1 MDLKK
6 IFTPAAVAANWT
18 AAHEGVPPYFGEAL
32 FPAKKK
38 AGLDLK
44 WIKGSKG
51 LPVSLAP
58 STFDAKAKYRDR
70 IGVKAMETEM
80 PFFREG
86 YKIKEKDRQELLRA
100 LDSNDPYAR
109 TVLEQIFDDTQGL
122 IDGARV
128 VPERMIWQLLA
139 PTGGNPKIAIT
150 ANGVAYEYN
159 YDPNNTF
166 KTNNFITVSTN
177 KWNVPASADPI
188 SDIRDAQNKIED
200 ATGVKPTVMVLSR
213 KTMNYILAAD
223 KVKSAVL
230 AQNVTANVVMT
241 DEAVKAVFLALLG
254 ITVVVYSK
262 KFQAEDGTATAFY
275 PDDMVTLLPEGTI
288 GSTWYGTTP
297 EEADLMGTSSA
308 EVAIVNTGVAITRVI
323 TPHPVQI
330 DTYASEI
337 VLPSFERMDEVAVLK
352 VV

>member
-1 MDLKK
+1 MDFKK

-18 AAHEGVPPYFGEAL
+18 EVYSNRLPYLGEGL

-58 STFDAKAKYRDR
+58 STFDAKAKFRDR

-86 YKIKEKDRQELLRA
+86 YKVKEKDRQEILRA

-109 TVLEQIFDDTQGL
+109 TVMEGIFSDTQNL
-122 IDGARV
+122 IEGARV
-128 VPERMIWQLLA
+128 VPERMVWQLLA
-139 PTGGNPKIAIT
+139 PVDGNPKINIT

-166 KTNNFITVSTN
+166 KTNNYISLSTK
-177 KWNVPASADPI
+177 KWNDPETAEPI
-188 SDIRDAQNKIED
+188 NDIRDAQNKIED
-200 ATGVKPTVMVLSR
+200 ATGVRPSIMVVSR
-213 KTMNYILAAD
+213 KTMNYLIAA
-223 KVKSAVL
+223 KSVAAAVL
-230 AQNVTANVVMT
+230 SQNSTANIIMT
-241 DEAVKAVFLALLG
+241 DETVKAVFMTLLG
-254 ITVVVYSK
+254 VTIVVYTK
-262 KFQAEDGTATAFY
+262 KYKMEDGTASSFY
-275 PDDMVTLLPEGTI
+275 PDDMVTLLPNGPV
-288 GSTWYGTTP
+288 GNTWYGTTP
-297 EEADLMGTSSA
+297 EEADLQGASSA
-308 EVAIVNTGVAITRVI
+308 EVSIVNTGVAITRII

-330 DTYASEI
+330 DMYASEI
-337 VLPSFERMDEVAVLK
+337 VLPSFERMDEIAVIK

>member
-1 MDLKK
+1 MDFKK

-18 AAHEGVPPYFGEAL
+18 EVYSNRLPYLGEGL

-58 STFDAKAKYRDR
+58 STFDAKAKFRDR

-86 YKIKEKDRQELLRA
+86 YKVKEKDRQEILRA

-109 TVLEQIFDDTQGL
+109 TVMEGIFSDTQNL
-122 IDGARV
+122 IEGARV
-128 VPERMIWQLLA
+128 VPERMVWQLLA
-139 PTGGNPKIAIT
+139 PVDGNPKINIT

-166 KTNNFITVSTN
+166 KTNNYISLSTK
-177 KWNVPASADPI
+177 KWNDPETAAPI
-188 SDIRDAQNKIED
+188 NDIRDAQNKIED
-200 ATGVKPTVMVLSR
+200 ATGIRPNIMVVSR
-213 KTMNYILAAD
+213 KTMNYLLAA
-223 KVKSAVL
+223 KSVAAAVL
-230 AQNVTANVVMT
+230 AQNSTANIIMT
-241 DEAVKAVFLALLG
+241 DETVKSIFMTLLG
-254 ITVVVYSK
+254 VTIVVYTK
-262 KFQAEDGTATAFY
+262 KYKKEDGTAASFY
-275 PDDMVTLLPEGTI
+275 PDDMVTLLPNGPV
-288 GSTWYGTTP
+288 GNTWYGTTP
-297 EEADLMGTSSA
+297 EEADLQGASSA
-308 EVAIVNTGVAITRVI
+308 EVSIVNTGVAITRVI

-330 DTYASEI
+330 DMYASEI
-337 VLPSFERMDEVAVLK
+337 VLPSFERMDEIAVIK